1 MELPLLKKLRE
12 ELKQVDHE
20 LKFVI
25 PKALQEAVAL
35 GDISDSGDYESAKE
49 RQRLMEARGNQ
60 LQERI
65 KELSKIKIE
74 AIPKD
79 SIGFGSEV
87 VIENEDDGRV
97 VTYIIGTAEETD
109 SNGNVISYKTPIAQS
124 LMGLIEEEEI
134 ALHTIP
140 AGRGNWFVKSFR
152 TIHDRLQE
160 LGIAEES

>member
-12 ELKQVDHE
+12 ELKVIEYE
-20 LKFVI
+20 LKFLI

-35 GDISDSGDYESAKE
+35 GDISDSGDYEAAKE

-74 AIPKD
+74 AIPKE

-87 VIENEDDGRV
+87 VIENEDSGQS
-97 VTYIIGTAEETD
+97 VTYIIGTAEETA
-109 SNGNVISYKTPIAQS
+109 SKSNVISYKTPIAQA
-124 LMGLIEEEEI
+124 LIGLIEDDEI
-134 ALHTIP
+134 SLRSMP
-140 AGRGNWFVKSFR
+140 AGIGTWFVKSFR
-152 TIHDRLQE
+152 TIHDRLDE
-160 LGIAEES
+160 LGIQEDS